1 VDLLPRLLLPAVAD
15 ALGDTPVVVVHGPR
29 QSGKS
34 TLVRNL
40 LDARDARYVTLD
52 DLGPR
57 SAATRDPEGFVAG
70 FGGAVIIDE
79 IQRVPGLVLAIK
91 AAVDRDRAPG
101 RFLLTGSADVFARSR
116 VDESLAGRRETLRLW
131 PLTQTEIDRSP
142 GVDPGRWFDT
152 SPEALPQSPVTL
164 EDVLARVVRGGYP
177 EAVAR
182 DGARRDRWF
191 AGYLDEVVRFEIAD
205 RSAIEQLT
213 EVPTLLR
220 LVAAQ
225 DSGLLNATRLAS
237 DLQVSPSTLRRYL
250 TLLTEVFVVVL
261 HPAWAHRGHTRLV
274 KSPKVLVADSG
285 LSAFLTGADSASPER
300 VGSLLEAFVISEL
313 RRLIDAQGLLLD
325 VFHFRSHAQ
334 HEVDVVL
341 QDRRGR
347 VVGIEVKSRAS
358 IRSEDFRGLR
368 AIAEVA
374 GDRFVRGLVLHPGRE
389 AVPYGA
395 DLWAVPLSVLWT
407 PPTAGPPA

>member
-1 VDLLPRLLLPAVAD
+1 MELLPRLLRPSLTA

-40 LDARDARYVTLD
+40 LDGRDARYVTLD

-57 SAATRDPEGFVAG
+57 SAATRDPEGFLAG
-70 FGGAVIIDE
+70 FAGDVVIDE
-79 IQRVPGLVLAIK
+79 IQRVPALVLAIK
-91 AAVDRDRAPG
+91 AAVDRDRRPG

-152 SPEALPQSPVTL
+152 SPEALPHSPVTL

-182 DGARRDRWF
+182 DGARRERWF
-191 AGYLDEVVRFEIAD
+191 AAYLDEVVRFEIAD

-250 TLLTEVFVVVL
+250 ALLTEVFVVML
-261 HPAWAHRGHTRLV
+261 HPAWAHRGRARLV

-313 RRLIDAQGLLLD
+313 RRLIDAQGLLVD

-334 HEVDVVL
+334 HEVDIVL

-347 VVGIEVKSRAS
+347 VVGIEVKSRTS

-368 AIAEVA
+368 ALAEVA
-374 GDRFVRGLVLHPGRE
+374 GDRFARGLVLHPGRE
-389 AVPYGA
+389 AVPYGTN
-395 DLWAVPLSVLWT
+395 LWAVPLSVLWT
-407 PPTAGPPA
+407 PPTG